1 MMPVKIDP
9 TKTKPGK
16 ELKHTSP
23 LVGCRFDPSG
33 KFVFASAQ
41 DNSLQRWE
49 IASGKKTPF
58 PGHNSWV
65 RGIAFSK
72 DGKTLF
78 SADWTGKI
86 LVWAVDG
93 DKPEPRQTIQAHTGW
108 ARALAVSPDG
118 KRLASVGND
127 GRASLWNVADGK
139 AITAW
144 AAHESHVYNVA
155 FHPDGKSLATAD
167 LKGIVKHWSVEGAA
181 APVKPERELD
191 AKVLHKY
198 DATFM
203 AEHGGVR
210 SMTFSADGA
219 LLACAGITNVS
230 NAFAG
235 IGNPLVVLFDW
246 KTGQR
251 KQLLKPKAAFQ
262 GTMWGVA
269 FHPAG
274 YVLGTAGG
282 NGGQLYFWQADR
294 AESVHMV
301 ALPNN
306 ARDLDVHPD
315 GTKLAI
321 PFFDGAVRLY
331 DLGA

>member
-1 MMPVKIDP
+1 MMKLDP
-9 TKTKPGK
+9 TKTKLAK
-16 ELKHTSP
+16 DLKHTSP
-23 LVGCRFDPSG
+23 LVGCRFDPTG
-33 KFVFASAQ
+33 KYVFASAQ
-41 DNSLQRWE
+41 DNSIQRWE
-49 IASGKKTPF
+49 IATGKKTPF
-58 PGHNSWV
+58 AGHSSWV
-65 RGIAFSK
+65 RGLAFSK

-86 LVWAVDG
+86 IVWPADAE
-93 DKPEPRQTIQAHTGW
+93 KPQPRQTIQAHTGW
-108 ARALAVSPDG
+108 ARALSLSPDG
-118 KRLASVGND
+118 KMLASVGND
-127 GRASLWNVADGK
+127 GRVCLWNTADGK
-139 AITAW
+139 AIASWTG
-144 AAHESHVYNVA
+144 HESHVYNVA

-167 LKGIVKHWSVEGAA
+167 LKGIVKHWPLAGMT
-181 APVKPERELD
+181 APARPERELD

-198 DATFM
+198 DTNFM

-210 SMTFSADGA
+210 SMAFSADGS
-219 LLACAGITNVS
+219 LLGCAGITNVS

-251 KQLLKPKAAFQ
+251 KQLLKPKTAFQ

-269 FHPAG
+269 FHAAG
-274 YVLGTAGG
+274 YILGTAGG
-282 NGGQLYFWQADR
+282 NGGQLYFWQADK

-301 ALPNN
+301 TLPNN
-306 ARDLDVHPD
+306 ARDLDVHPE

-321 PFFDGAVRLY
+321 PFFDGVVRLY